1 VRSQAYTAILAA
13 ELAALLISG
22 AAFAVQSHSAEDS
35 AGLFQ
40 RVKARMAEHFAR
52 LPNYTCHETVDRMLG
67 VGGNFRYLDTVDL
80 EVAFFGKQ
88 ELFAR
93 TGEDRFGEQPIEK
106 LVPGGT
112 IGNSA
117 MGSHI
122 DLIFSQDAAEFRYAG
137 ECKKDGR
144 KTIRFD
150 LNVPIERSGFRIR
163 RNGAVGVAGYQGS
176 VWVDAETLDLVRVDF
191 KVNRIPTYLGVRLV
205 EESLH
210 YKKLTIGN
218 SEFHL
223 PDHSEL
229 AATDDQGYRTLNVIK
244 LARCH
249 EFAAESVIKYGTPV
263 PAQGTASRDR
273 QDR

>member
-1 VRSQAYTAILAA
+1 MRSQAYTVILTA
-13 ELAALLISG
+13 ELSALLISG
-22 AAFAVQSHSAEDS
+22 AVFAAQSHSAEDS
-35 AGLFQ
+35 SGLFQ
-40 RVKARMAEHFAR
+40 RVKTRMAEHFAQ
-52 LPNYTCHETVDRMLG
+52 LPNYTCHETVDRMLA
-67 VGGNFRYLDTVDL
+67 VGGNFRHLDTLDL

-93 TGEDRFGEQPIEK
+93 SGDDRFGEQPIEK
-106 LVPGGT
+106 LVPAGT
-112 IGNSA
+112 MGNSA

-122 DLIFSQDAAEFRYAG
+122 DMIFSQDVAEFKYAG

-150 LNVPIERSGFRIR
+150 LNVPIETSGFRIR
-163 RNGAVGVAGYQGS
+163 HNGAVGVAGYQGS
-176 VWVDAETLDLVRVDF
+176 VWVDADTLDLVRVDF
-191 KVNRIPTYLGVRLV
+191 KVNRIPSHLGVRLV

-218 SEFHL
+218 SEFDL
-223 PDHSEL
+223 PDRSEL
-229 AATDDQGYRTLNVIK
+229 AATDDQGYRTLNEIK
-244 LARCH
+244 LSRCR
-249 EFAAESVIKYGTPV
+249 EYAADSVVKFGAPL